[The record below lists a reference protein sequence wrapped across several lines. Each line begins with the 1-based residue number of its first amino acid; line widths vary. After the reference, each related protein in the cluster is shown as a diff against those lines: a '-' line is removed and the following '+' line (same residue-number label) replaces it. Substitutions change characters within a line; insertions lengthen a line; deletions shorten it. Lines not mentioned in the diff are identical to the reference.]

1 MQGSIYT
8 WPVGK
13 GGLPARHVLGTCWA
27 CRPKLLPMKLAPWG
41 SQTWG
46 QFPLSGRG
54 GGYQVRLP
62 GGGVPYL
69 MGQAKLATTRGR
81 DGSWEPGPRPL
92 PPRLMGTQPH
102 LQAQV

>member
-13 GGLPARHVLGTCWA
+13 GGSPARHVLGTCWA

-69 MGQAKLATTRGR
+69 MGQAKLAGQAGVDRILR
-81 DGSWEPGPRPL
+81 FPRAVAWL
-92 PPRLMGTQPH
+92 WGQS
-102 LQAQV
+102 QAERNQ